1 MGGGDAVM
9 EIRADDTGKRGI
21 AIFRESLTVSHV
33 SEARTAMLDA
43 LERFEEVFLD
53 MDGDPE
59 VDLCGLQL
67 LCAARRTASNRS
79 RRIALSG
86 RASETFRLAAA
97 RAGGCFLRECGS
109 GDEVCPWQEGNR

>member
-1 MGGGDAVM
+1 VT

-21 AIFRESLTVSHV
+21 LTFKESLTVSNV
-33 SEARTAMLDA
+33 SEARAAMLDA

-53 MDGDPE
+53 VDGVPA

-79 RRIALSG
+79 RRIVLSG
-86 RASETFRLAAA
+86 QASDTFRLAAA
-97 RAGGCFLRECGS
+97 SAGSCFHRECGT
-109 GDEVCPWQEGNR
+109 GDEYCPWQEGNH